1 MKRADRGGC
10 ETSRGA
16 SRAPV
21 VGRSRAFATML
32 VLWVVAIG
40 AVMLAAVQAASF
52 RQAAAGREAM
62 ARVRAQWAARAALE
76 NVLSSID
83 ASTQSPDTSDAY
95 AITDDIT
102 QVSEGQLAGSFFRVS
117 WTDNGQER
125 FGAMDEH
132 SKLNVNVLT
141 KDELMLLPDMTE
153 DIADSILDWID
164 SDDDTRPLGA
174 EIGYYLTQPGA
185 TVPRNGYIRSIAE
198 LELISGVTPEIVR
211 GEDWNLNGRLDP
223 NENDGNASWP
233 PDNADG
239 KLDAGWSAILTA
251 SSVDGGMAESGE
263 ERLNLAIATADEV
276 TQRINVTSTQA
287 DAIVA
292 YGASSGAVMSDF
304 IRRDLDQLGSTGQ
317 QGGTGGARIEPLT
330 TDQLAALFAEA
341 KIDAAAATSSTS
353 ASTSTTSSASGTTT
367 TTTASLPGK
376 LNINTC
382 QTETLQ
388 YLTDIDPA
396 TADAIIAERGARPK
410 GFTSIV
416 DLLDVAGMTRNRLSR
431 ISNVLDVRSNVYR
444 VDCRGRDEQTGIEC
458 ELIVTINRSTLPATI
473 TEIRTR

>member
-1 MKRADRGGC
+1 MMLAVNLHRATRH
-10 ETSRGA
+10 
-16 SRAPV
+16 
-21 VGRSRAFATML
+21 RAFATML

-40 AVMLAAVQAASF
+40 AVMLAAVQASAF
-52 RQAAAGREAM
+52 RQAAAGREAL
-62 ARVRAQWAARAALE
+62 ARVRAHWAARAALE
-76 NVLSSID
+76 NVLSSLD
-83 ASTQSPDTSDAY
+83 ASTQSPDTSNAY

-102 QVSEGQLAGSFFRVS
+102 QVSEGQLDGSFFRVS

-132 SKLNVNVLT
+132 SKLNINLLT
-141 KDELMLLPDMTE
+141 QTELMLLPDMTE
-153 DIADSILDWID
+153 DVADSILDWID
-164 SDDDTRPLGA
+164 GDDDTRPLGA

-185 TVPRNGYIRSIAE
+185 TVPRNAYIRSIAE

-233 PDNADG
+233 WDNADG
-239 KLDAGWSAILTA
+239 QLDAGWSAILTA
-251 SSVDGGMAESGE
+251 SSVDGGLAESGE

-276 TQRINVTSTQA
+276 TQRINVTAAQA

-317 QGGTGGARIEPLT
+317 QGGTGGARVEPLS

-341 KIDAAAATSSTS
+341 KIDAAAATS
-353 ASTSTTSSASGTTT
+353 
-367 TTTASLPGK
+367 TTATGSGEDTTATTAALPGK

-382 QTETLQ
+382 QAETLQ

-396 TADAIIAERGARPK
+396 TADAIIAEREARPN

-458 ELIVTINRSTLPATI
+458 ELIVTINRSTLPASI
-473 TEIRTR
+473 TEFRTR

>member
-1 MKRADRGGC
+1 MKRTDRGHR
-10 ETSRGA
+10 EKSRGA

-83 ASTQSPDTSDAY
+83 TSTQSPDTSDAY

-102 QVSEGQLAGSFFRVS
+102 QVSEGQLTGSFFRVS

-132 SKLNVNVLT
+132 SKLNVNLLT
-141 KDELMLLPDMTE
+141 QAELMLLPDMTE
-153 DIADSILDWID
+153 DVADSILDWID

-233 PDNADG
+233 WDNADG

-341 KIDAAAATSSTS
+341 KIDAAAATSSTGT
-353 ASTSTTSSASGTTT
+353 STSTTSSTSDTTT
-367 TTTASLPGK
+367 TTTAALPGK

-382 QTETLQ
+382 QAETLQ
-388 YLTDIDPA
+388 YLTDIDPS

-416 DLLDVAGMTRNRLSR
+416 DLLEVAGMTRNRLSR

>member
-1 MKRADRGGC
+1 MKRALNRRR
-10 ETSRGA
+10 TTR
-16 SRAPV
+16 R
-21 VGRSRAFATML
+21 RAFATML

-40 AVMLAAVQAASF
+40 AVMLAAVQASAF
-52 RQAAAGREAM
+52 RQAAAGREAL
-62 ARVRAQWAARAALE
+62 ARVRAHWAARAALE
-76 NVLSSID
+76 NVLASLD
-83 ASTQSPDTSDAY
+83 ASTQSPDSSDAY

-102 QVSEGQLAGSFFRVS
+102 QVSEGTLDAAFFRVS

-132 SKLNVNVLT
+132 SKLNINLLT
-141 KDELMLLPDMTE
+141 QAELMLLPDMTE
-153 DIADSILDWID
+153 DVADSILDWID

-185 TVPRNGYIRSIAE
+185 TVPRNASIRSIAE

-233 PDNADG
+233 WDNADG
-239 KLDAGWSAILTA
+239 QLDAGWSAILTA
-251 SSVDGGMAESGE
+251 SSVDGGLAESGE
-263 ERLNLAIATADEV
+263 ERLNLAVATADEV
-276 TQRINVTSTQA
+276 AQRINVTSAQA

-292 YGASSGAVMSDF
+292 YGASSSAVMSDF

-317 QGGTGGARIEPLT
+317 QGGTGGARVEPLT

-341 KIDAAAATSSTS
+341 TIDAAAATST
-353 ASTSTTSSASGTTT
+353 TTTSGDDTTA

-382 QTETLQ
+382 QAETLQ
-388 YLTDIDPA
+388 YLSDIDPA
-396 TADAIIAERGARPK
+396 TADAIIAEREARPK

-431 ISNVLDVRSNVYR
+431 ISRVLDVRSNVYR
-444 VDCRGRDEQTGIEC
+444 VDCRGRDQQTGIEC
-458 ELIVTINRSTLPATI
+458 ELIVSIDRSTLPATI

>member
-1 MKRADRGGC
+1 MLAVNLHRATGH
-10 ETSRGA
+10 
-16 SRAPV
+16 
-21 VGRSRAFATML
+21 RAFATML

-40 AVMLAAVQAASF
+40 AVMLASVQAAAF
-52 RQAAAGREAM
+52 RQAAAGREAL
-62 ARVRAQWAARAALE
+62 ARVRAHWAARAALE
-76 NVLSSID
+76 NVLSSLD

-132 SKLNVNVLT
+132 SKLNVNLLT
-141 KDELMLLPDMTE
+141 QAELMLLPDMTE
-153 DIADSILDWID
+153 DVADSILDWID

-185 TVPRNGYIRSIAE
+185 TVPRNAYVRSIAE

-233 PDNADG
+233 WDNADG
-239 KLDAGWSAILTA
+239 QLDAGWSAILTA
-251 SSVDGGMAESGE
+251 SSVDGLAESGE
-263 ERLNLAIATADEV
+263 ERLNLSVATADEV
-276 TQRINVTSTQA
+276 AQRINVTSAQA

-317 QGGTGGARIEPLT
+317 QGGTGGAWVAPLSP
-330 TDQLAALFAEA
+330 DQLAALFAGA
-341 KIDAAAATSSTS
+341 PRDAAAAPPTAET
-353 ASTSTTSSASGTTT
+353 ASTSDETTP
-367 TTTASLPGK
+367 TTAARPGK

-382 QTETLQ
+382 QAETLQ
-388 YLTDIDPA
+388 YLTDIDPS
-396 TADAIIAERGARPK
+396 TADAIIAEREARPK

-458 ELIVTINRSTLPATI
+458 ELIVTIDRSTLPATI
-473 TEIRTR
+473 TELRTR

>member
-1 MKRADRGGC
+1 MNLSALNARATR
-10 ETSRGA
+10 R
-16 SRAPV
+16 R
-21 VGRSRAFATML
+21 RAFATML

-52 RQAAAGREAM
+52 RQAAAGREEL
-62 ARVRAQWAARAALE
+62 ARVRAHWAARAALE
-76 NVLSSID
+76 NVLASID
-83 ASTQSPDTSDAY
+83 ASTQSPDTGNAY

-102 QVSEGQLAGSFFRVS
+102 QVSEGRLDGSFFRVS

-125 FGAMDEH
+125 FGAIDEH
-132 SKLNVNVLT
+132 SKLNVNLLT
-141 KDELMLLPDMTE
+141 KDELMLLPNMSE

-174 EIGYYLTQPGA
+174 EVGYYLTQPGA
-185 TVPRNGYIRSIAE
+185 TVPRNAFIRSIAE
-198 LELISGVTPEIVR
+198 LELISGVTPELVR

-239 KLDAGWSAILTA
+239 QLDAGWSAILTA
-251 SSVDGGMAESGE
+251 SSVDGGLAESGQ
-263 ERLNLAIATADEV
+263 ERLNLAVATADEV
-276 TQRINVTSTQA
+276 AQRINVTSAQA

-292 YGASSGAVMSDF
+292 YGASSNAVMSDF

-330 TDQLAALFAEA
+330 TDQQAALFAEA
-341 KIDAAAATSSTS
+341 KIDASAAAATSSAS
-353 ASTSTTSSASGTTT
+353 ASTNDTTT
-367 TTTASLPGK
+367 AATASLPGK

-382 QTETLQ
+382 KAETLQ

-396 TADAIIAERGARPK
+396 TADAIIAERAARPK

-416 DLLDVAGMTRNRLSR
+416 DLLDVPGMTRNRLAR
-431 ISNVLDVRSNVYR
+431 IANVLDVRSNVYR
-444 VDCRGRDEQTGIEC
+444 VDCRGRDAQTGVEC

>member
-1 MKRADRGGC
+1 MLAVNLHRATGH
-10 ETSRGA
+10 
-16 SRAPV
+16 
-21 VGRSRAFATML
+21 RAFATML

-40 AVMLAAVQAASF
+40 AVMLASVQAAAF
-52 RQAAAGREAM
+52 RQAAAGREAL
-62 ARVRAQWAARAALE
+62 ARVRAHWAARAALE
-76 NVLSSID
+76 NVLSSLD

-132 SKLNVNVLT
+132 SKLNVNLLT
-141 KDELMLLPDMTE
+141 QAELMLLPDMTE
-153 DIADSILDWID
+153 DVADSILDWID

-185 TVPRNGYIRSIAE
+185 TVPRNAYVRSIAE

-233 PDNADG
+233 WDNADG
-239 KLDAGWSAILTA
+239 QLDAGWSAILTA
-251 SSVDGGMAESGE
+251 SSVDGGLAESGE
-263 ERLNLAIATADEV
+263 ERLNLSVATADEIA
-276 TQRINVTSTQA
+276 QRINVTSAQA

-317 QGGTGGARIEPLT
+317 QGGTGGARVEPLS

-341 KIDAAAATSSTS
+341 TIDAAAATTAAET
-353 ASTSTTSSASGTTT
+353 ASTSDETTP
-367 TTTASLPGK
+367 TTAARPGK

-382 QTETLQ
+382 QAETLQ
-388 YLTDIDPA
+388 YLTDIDPS
-396 TADAIIAERGARPK
+396 TADAIIAEREARPK

-458 ELIVTINRSTLPATI
+458 ELIVTIDRSTLPATI
-473 TEIRTR
+473 TELRTR

>member
-1 MKRADRGGC
+1 MMHAIDLRR
-10 ETSRGA
+10 ESSR
-16 SRAPV
+16 
-21 VGRSRAFATML
+21 RAFATML

-40 AVMLAAVQAASF
+40 AVMLAAVQASAF
-52 RQAAAGREAM
+52 RQAAAGREAL
-62 ARVRAQWAARAALE
+62 ARVRAHWAARAALE
-76 NVLSSID
+76 NVLSSLD

-102 QVSEGQLAGSFFRVS
+102 QVSEGRLDGSFFRVS

-125 FGAMDEH
+125 FGAIDEH
-132 SKLNVNVLT
+132 SKLNVNLLT
-141 KDELMLLPDMTE
+141 QAELMLLPDMTE
-153 DIADSILDWID
+153 DVADSILDWID

-185 TVPRNGYIRSIAE
+185 TVPRNAYVRSIAE

-233 PDNADG
+233 WDNADG
-239 KLDAGWSAILTA
+239 QLDAGWSAILTA
-251 SSVDGGMAESGE
+251 SSVDGGLAESGE
-263 ERLNLAIATADEV
+263 DRLNLAVATADEV
-276 TQRINVTSTQA
+276 AQRINVTAAQA

-292 YGASSGAVMSDF
+292 YGASSSAVMSDF
-304 IRRDLDQLGSTGQ
+304 IRRDLDQLGATGQ
-317 QGGTGGARIEPLT
+317 QGGTGGARVEPLS

-341 KIDAAAATSSTS
+341 KIDAAAT
-353 ASTSTTSSASGTTT
+353 TSTAATTT
-367 TTTASLPGK
+367 GDDTTATTAALPGK

-382 QTETLQ
+382 QAETLQ

-396 TADAIIAERGARPK
+396 TADAIIAEREARPK